1 MPQPPRPDARTRATR
16 PFHKRIV
23 VAFDFDRT
31 LSDGTI
37 DALLEELGIEDHM
50 AWREEKLGGMVA
62 DGWDEILAKAV
73 LLARVA
79 ADCGREITEDLLKE
93 VGRRLPA
100 YPGIEETMASLRAIG
115 RDVADADVELY
126 VLSSSFVDMMTVS
139 PIAHLFDD
147 IWGSSLHWEEGRL
160 AGVKRSLIHSEK
172 ARYLM
177 ALAKGLGL
185 AGANAPSDVYRDKPA
200 GEWHVPFDQIVY
212 VGDGASDI
220 AAFKL
225 IQEQG
230 GIALAVDHSADDEQW
245 RAAEHI
251 FRSARVEN
259 LAPPDFSEGSE
270 LRRSL
275 ELAVKIVANRV
286 ALRALAIGE

>member
-1 MPQPPRPDARTRATR
+1 MTSPRSKATR
-16 PFHKRIV
+16 PFHNRIV

-37 DALLEELGIEDHM
+37 DALLDELGIEDRQ
-50 AWREEKLGGMVA
+50 AWRKEKLGGMIA

-79 ADCGREITEDLLKE
+79 EDCGRTIDEELLRN
-93 VGRRLPA
+93 VGRGLPS
-100 YPGIEETMASLRAIG
+100 YPGIEDAMGSLRTIG
-115 RDVADADVELY
+115 REIAGAETELY
-126 VLSSSFVDMMTVS
+126 VLSSGFVDMMTVS

-147 IWGSSLHWEEGRL
+147 IWGSSLHWEGGRL

-172 ARYLM
+172 ARYLT

-185 AGANAPSDVYRDKPA
+185 AGANAPSDVYKDRAPGD
-200 GEWHVPFDQIVY
+200 WHVPFDQMIY

-225 IQEQG
+225 IQEHG
-230 GIALAVDHSADDEQW
+230 GIAIAVDHSEDEEQW
-245 RAAEHI
+245 QAAEHI

-259 LAPPDFSEGSE
+259 LAPPDFREDSE

-275 ELAVKIVANRV
+275 EIGARIIANRV
-286 ALRALAIGE
+286 ALRALAVGE

>member
-1 MPQPPRPDARTRATR
+1 MAKQSRTPVTR
-16 PFHKRIV
+16 PFHRRIV

-37 DALLEELGIEDHM
+37 DALLDELGVDDHM
-50 AWREEKLGGMVA
+50 AWRRDKLDPMVEE
-62 DGWDEILAKAV
+62 GWDEILAKGV

-79 ADCGREITEDLLKE
+79 EERGRQITKDLVTE
-93 VGRRLPA
+93 VGRRLPS
-100 YPGIEETMASLRAIG
+100 YPGIEETMPRLREIG
-115 RDVADADVELY
+115 REIAGAEVELY
-126 VLSSSFVDMMTVS
+126 VLSSGFVDMMTVS
-139 PIAHLFDD
+139 PTASLVDD

-177 ALAKGLGL
+177 ALAKGLGIV
-185 AGANAPSDVYRDKPA
+185 GANSPSDVYKEKA
-200 GEWHVPFDQIVY
+200 SEEWHVPFDQMIY

-220 AAFKL
+220 SAFKL
-225 IQEQG
+225 IQENG
-230 GIALAVDHSADDEQW
+230 GIALAVDQSEEEEEWQ
-245 RAAEHI
+245 AAEHI

-259 LAPPDFSEGSE
+259 LAPPDFSEGAE

-275 ELAVKIVANRV
+275 ELAVHIIANRV
-286 ALRALAIGE
+286 ALRALAVGE